1 MKDVLNTKDD
11 LLKSHFFMQG
21 FYFDTVVEISIYCCI
36 NKGND
41 ILNKSFDLC
50 KYYEKLLSKTKE
62 CSDIYNVNNSGIDGV
77 YVNDETL
84 NIIKRSLYYSELSHG
99 NFDITVQSLLM
110 LWNFKDEKKI
120 IPEEKDLYECLKLVN
135 YKEILVDGNHVK
147 LKRKGMSIDL
157 GGIAKGYIANKIKEF
172 LVSEGVSSGIINL
185 GGNVLCIGKKDNGEN
200 FKIGIQKP
208 FSDRGEILGVL
219 EICDKSV
226 VSSGI
231 YERFFE
237 KEDKIYHHIINPKN
251 GQPFESDLLQV
262 TIISED
268 SMDGDALST
277 IALSLGEEE
286 GIKLINS
293 IENIE
298 GIFVNK
304 NGDIKFTENF
314 QDVFILN
321 K

>member
-1 MKDVLNTKDD
+1 MKDALYVKDD
-11 LLKSHFFMQG
+11 FFKSNFFMQR
-21 FYFDTVVEISIYCCI
+21 FYFDTVVEISICCCI

-50 KYYEKLLSKTKE
+50 KYYEELLSKTKKG
-62 CSDIYNVNNSGIDGV
+62 SDIYNVNNSGIDGFD
-77 YVNDETL
+77 VNDETL
-84 NIIKRSLYYSELSHG
+84 NIIKRSIYYSELSHG
-99 NFDITVQSLLM
+99 NFDISIQPLLM
-110 LWNFKDEKKI
+110 LWNFKNEKNI
-120 IPEEKDLYECLKLVN
+120 IPNQKDIDGRLKLVN
-135 YKEILVDGNHVK
+135 YRDMLVDRNHIK
-147 LKRKGMSIDL
+147 LRKKGMSIDL
-157 GGIAKGYIANKIKEF
+157 GGIAKGYIANKIKEY
-172 LVSEGVSSGIINL
+172 LISEGISSGIINL

-219 EICDKSV
+219 EVCDKSV

-251 GQPFESDLLQV
+251 GKPFESDLVQV
-262 TIISED
+262 TIISAD

-293 IENIE
+293 IEGIE
-298 GIFVNK
+298 GIFINK
-304 NGDIKFTENF
+304 NGNIRFTENF
-314 QDVFILN
+314 KEIFMLN
-321 K
+321 

>member
-1 MKDVLNTKDD
+1 MKDALYVKDD
-11 LLKSHFFMQG
+11 FFKSNFFMQR
-21 FYFDTVVEISIYCCI
+21 FYFDTVVEISICCCI

-50 KYYEKLLSKTKE
+50 KYYEELLSKTKKG
-62 CSDIYNVNNSGIDGV
+62 SDIYNVNNSGIDGFD
-77 YVNDETL
+77 VNDETL
-84 NIIKRSLYYSELSHG
+84 NIIKRSIYYSELSHG
-99 NFDITVQSLLM
+99 KFDISIQPLLM
-110 LWNFKDEKKI
+110 LWNFKNEKKI
-120 IPEEKDLYECLKLVN
+120 IPNQKDIDGRLKLVN
-135 YKEILVDGNHVK
+135 YRDVLVDRNHIK
-147 LKRKGMSIDL
+147 LRKKGMSIDL
-157 GGIAKGYIANKIKEF
+157 GGIAKGYIANKIKEY
-172 LVSEGVSSGIINL
+172 LISEGINSGIINL

-219 EICDKSV
+219 EVCDKSV

-251 GQPFESDLLQV
+251 GKPFESDLAQV
-262 TIISED
+262 TIISAD

-293 IENIE
+293 IEGVE
-298 GIFVNK
+298 GIFINK
-304 NGDIKFTENF
+304 NGNIRFTENF
-314 QDVFILN
+314 QEIFILN
-321 K
+321 